1 MLTGD
6 VSFALVFPLNACVVP
21 NDINGPVA
29 IYVTNSSQPLLS
41 NVVERET
48 NSVVAGPTM
57 GFIDTVPQQ
66 LSMLALTDSA
76 TNQTSVTTQTI
87 TPSQASVIISSASP
101 SAASP
106 TDGASSAAPTD
117 GASSAAPTDGAS
129 SAAPSDGASSAAPTD
144 GSSTD
149 SVGGSASPTGTAS
162 SASPSG
168 VSGGNNNAAG
178 STDVVPFPGGPNEYQ
193 GPSDDGSITVN
204 GWSSIPN
211 STVSASSS

>member
-129 SAAPSDGASSAAPTD
+129 SAAPTD